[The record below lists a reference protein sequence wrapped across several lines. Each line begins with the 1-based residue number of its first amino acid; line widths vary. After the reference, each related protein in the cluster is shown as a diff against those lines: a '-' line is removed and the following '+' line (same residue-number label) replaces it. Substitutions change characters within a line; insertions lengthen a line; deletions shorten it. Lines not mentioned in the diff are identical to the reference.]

1 MSLVTGVL
9 EPTLTIETQ
18 TDFYVSLKMSRQTQV
33 IPKHTRVYEELWH
46 KKIFCDAV
54 LKVED
59 VEFPVHKIILCGAS
73 DFFRAMFVNWGNHS
87 EKNFQLGGVSA
98 EILSLLLEW
107 ICNKPAGLLS
117 TDNVQDVILAADMLL
132 LEDLVELSFDFMLSH
147 MSAENCIG
155 IWKFSAVVV
164 STRIRD
170 AARRFILHNF
180 EQLSVCEEFY
190 DLTAQELLDF
200 IGEDQLNIKNE
211 SDVYQA
217 VVRWVNHD
225 HPRRRGEF
233 SQLLAKVRFSQISE
247 DFLQHHIFTNPMMYT
262 DFECV
267 NTVARIT
274 PARPRLPAAIL
285 LAIGGWSGGDPTN
298 CIEAYD
304 YNADCWI
311 NVTNNEERPRAYH
324 GSVFLNGSVY
334 CVGGFD
340 RIEHF
345 NSMRRLDLATRTWH
359 EMPPMY
365 SRRCYISVV
374 VLNGCI
380 YAMGGY
386 NGTRRQNTAEV
397 YNPQTNQW
405 SLIAPMNEQRSDAS
419 CATLNGKIYIC
430 GGFNGTEVLQ
440 TAECYDPQTNE
451 WTMITPMTVRRSGVA
466 AVTYHNR
473 IYAVGGFDG
482 VERLRSVECYNTRT
496 NSWQP
501 VASMITTRSNFGIEV
516 LNDRIFVAGGYNGF
530 TTTYN
535 AESYDRLTD
544 TWSDVCDMDVF
555 RSALNCCVIYGLTNM
570 ADYTIPR
577 DALTAF
583 VSYDTDEEST

>member
-18 TDFYVSLKMSRQTQV
+18 TDFYVSLSPAADRNAHTQV
-33 IPKHTRVYEELWH
+33 FCSFNVICPRPKDDRRCRVSSSQ
-46 KKIFCDAV
+46 
-54 LKVED
+54 
-59 VEFPVHKIILCGAS
+59 IILCGAS

-107 ICNKPAGLLS
+107 IYTKPAGLLS

-211 SDVYQA
+211 AMCTRQLSAGSTMIIQDAA
-217 VVRWVNHD
+217 VN
-225 HPRRRGEF
+225 
-233 SQLLAKVRFSQISE
+233 LVRFSQISD

-262 DFECV
+262 DFECM

-345 NSMRRLDLATRTWH
+345 NSMRRLDLASRTWH

-397 YNPQTNQW
+397 YNPQTNQ
-405 SLIAPMNEQRSDAS
+405 STYVEDS
-419 CATLNGKIYIC
+419 T
-430 GGFNGTEVLQ
+430 GTEVLQ

-482 VERLRSVECYNTRT
+482 VERLRSVECYNART